1 MAEPKDVVMA
11 MLREMR
17 AEVRERF
24 DAVAER
30 FDDIDAKL
38 EKIDARQKNFSNALT
53 ADTMT
58 PKFITGDFE
67 EPIGALEKKMDD
79 LLKTPRS

>member
-1 MAEPKDVVMA
+1 MAEPKDVVIP

-17 AEVRERF
+17 AEMRERF

-58 PKFITGDFE
+58 SKFITGDFE
-67 EPIGALEKKMDD
+67 ERIGALEKKMDD